1 MLSNSFLKFSA
12 KNLARQCHPEAVL
25 SPRFSGN
32 HHYKRQKAFDL
43 SIKRHLDTYFPMKKL
58 LQVRF
63 SGCGSPKFLKIIE
76 AVTLTKNDEIG
87 RTHQFQTDPL
97 SSTQGPRLF
106 NTQNPSIQH
115 QNPSVPYQKPP
126 SSTHLSVP
134 HQNP

>member
-12 KNLARQCHPEAVL
+12 NNLARQCHLEAVS

-76 AVTLTKNDEIG
+76 AVTQTKNDEIG
-87 RTHQFQTDPL
+87 RTHQFHTDPL

-115 QNPSVPYQKPP
+115 RNHSVPYQKPP